1 MMMMPSSLKSII
13 LTCSYLPSF
22 SSAWTSHQ
30 AIAPFTSRQ
39 LHFNTRL
46 HPSLQFS
53 HDRANNHRVI
63 QTSTSLSS
71 YETWGDG
78 NLQSETFEELY
89 SPYRQL
95 SHDEDE
101 VDSPYIPPWLIDRL
115 AELGFTRPT
124 LLQRKALDVLLPT
137 LANLPSNLDNN
148 NIDNINERTTEGNDD
163 SNAPDAILHAQTG
176 SGKTLGYLIPLLSR
190 IDMSRSNIVQGVIV
204 VPTRELGLQVVR
216 VARRLC
222 SAAVLDESV
231 GDIESY
237 DDDET
242 EEDSAIGSTT
252 DGITTMDST
261 KKKIVIMPLLQ
272 GSSTTRQR
280 AWAWS
285 SPPHIVIGTP
295 SELHNMISRGGIK
308 NIDAIKVVIVDE
320 VDACLGSNYN
330 FGTAKGE
337 SQARGVLH
345 ELLSRYLNPTYQQV
359 ERVNS
364 FITDQDGK
372 TYTVS
377 SVDEEENRGLTRN
390 YRQTIL
396 ASATIPQHHHFMK
409 QCVRNGWTLK
419 EPVRVNVSPGALVP
433 PTLKHVYI
441 VCSEKKNKVGGMR
454 RWLKKELAVNGS
466 SSSSADATTT
476 TKAASPRVIVFCDPR
491 RPLDELA
498 DVLARDF
505 NGVVWKEGYGMA
517 QQEGYDAVISIL
529 RADDTV
535 GARTAAMMG
544 FRGPD
549 ESGSYSSYIGN
560 QRKNTDGV
568 AVENGVEHRDD
579 VLRILLATDL
589 AARGLDLPNISH
601 VMNFDLPNDSDGDT
615 YVHRGGRAG
624 RLGKPGKVVSLITAD
639 QEFVLER
646 LANRLSLDIY
656 CVSRQ
661 VAKTSKHPR

>member
-1 MMMMPSSLKSII
+1 MATYLLLII
-13 LTCSYLPSF
+13 TCFQLHVYSF
-22 SSAWTSHQ
+22 AWTSHHTSC
-30 AIAPFTSRQ
+30 APFTSRNHLQ
-39 LHFNTRL
+39 RNSRALQ
-46 HPSLQFS
+46 PSAICL
-53 HDRANNHRVI
+53 R
-63 QTSTSLSS
+63 TSTSLSS

-78 NLQSETFEELY
+78 NLQPETFEELY
-89 SPYRQL
+89 SPSRKL
-95 SHDEDE
+95 SADDEDG
-101 VDSPYIPPWLIDRL
+101 PFIPSWLIDRL

-124 LLQRKALDVLLPT
+124 LLQKKALDVLLPT
-137 LANLPSNLDNN
+137 LADSSSNEDQN
-148 NIDNINERTTEGNDD
+148 DYGSINERTAERNNL
-163 SNAPDAILHAQTG
+163 NAPDAILHAQTG

-222 SAAVLDESV
+222 SAASVVDESD
-231 GDIESY
+231 GDIQSY

-242 EEDSAIGSTT
+242 KEDAIDST
-252 DGITTMDST
+252 DDATTVDST

-295 SELHNMISRGGIK
+295 SEL
-308 NIDAIKVVIVDE
+308 
-320 VDACLGSNYN
+320 
-330 FGTAKGE
+330 
-337 SQARGVLH
+337 
-345 ELLSRYLNPTYQQV
+345 QQV

-364 FITDQDGK
+364 SIEQDGK
-372 TYTVS
+372 TYKVS
-377 SVDEEENRGLTRN
+377 SAEEEENRGLTRN

-396 ASATIPQHHHFMK
+396 ASATIPQHNHFMK

-433 PTLKHVYI
+433 PTLKHVYV

-454 RWLKKELAVNGS
+454 RWLKKELGAVEGS
-466 SSSSADATTT
+466 TT
-476 TKAASPRVIVFCDPR
+476 SPRVIVFCDPR
-491 RPLDELA
+491 RPLDALA

-535 GARTAAMMG
+535 GARAAAMMG
-544 FRGPD
+544 FRGPN
-549 ESGSYSSYIGN
+549 ESGSYSSYVGN
-560 QRKNTDGV
+560 QRSNTDGV
-568 AVENGVEHRDD
+568 ATENGEGQRDD
-579 VLRILLATDL
+579 VLRFLLATDL

-646 LANRLSLDIY
+646 LANRLSLDIH

-661 VAKTSKHPR
+661 VAKTSKQPR

>member
-1 MMMMPSSLKSII
+1 MATYLLPII
-13 LTCSYLPSF
+13 TCFQVHVYSF
-22 SSAWTSHQ
+22 AWTSHHTSC
-30 AIAPFTSRQ
+30 APFTSRNH
-39 LHFNTRL
+39 LHQNTRAL
-46 HPSLQFS
+46 HPSAICL
-53 HDRANNHRVI
+53 R
-63 QTSTSLSS
+63 TSTSLSS

-78 NLQSETFEELY
+78 NLQPETFEELY
-89 SPYRQL
+89 SPFRKL
-95 SHDEDE
+95 SADDEDG
-101 VDSPYIPPWLIDRL
+101 PFIPSWLIDRL

-124 LLQRKALDVLLPT
+124 LLQKKALDVLLPT
-137 LANLPSNLDNN
+137 LADSSSNEDQN
-148 NIDNINERTTEGNDD
+148 DYGSINERTAERNNL
-163 SNAPDAILHAQTG
+163 NAPDAILHAQTG

-222 SAAVLDESV
+222 SAASVVDESD
-231 GDIESY
+231 GDIQSY

-242 EEDSAIGSTT
+242 KEDAIDST
-252 DGITTMDST
+252 DDDATTIDST

-308 NIDAIKVVIVDE
+308 SIDAIKVVIVDE

-330 FGTAKGE
+330 FGTSKGE

-364 FITDQDGK
+364 SIEQDGK
-372 TYTVS
+372 TYKVS
-377 SVDEEENRGLTRN
+377 SAEEEENRGLTRN

-396 ASATIPQHHHFMK
+396 ASATIPQHNHFMK

-433 PTLKHVYI
+433 PTLKHVYV

-454 RWLKKELAVNGS
+454 RWLKKELGAVEGS
-466 SSSSADATTT
+466 TT
-476 TKAASPRVIVFCDPR
+476 SPRVIVFCDPR
-491 RPLDELA
+491 RPLDALA

-535 GARTAAMMG
+535 GARAAAMMG
-544 FRGPD
+544 FRGPN
-549 ESGSYSSYIGN
+549 ESGSYSSYVGN
-560 QRKNTDGV
+560 QRSNTDGV
-568 AVENGVEHRDD
+568 ATENGEGQRDD
-579 VLRILLATDL
+579 VLRFLLATDL

-646 LANRLSLDIY
+646 LANRLSLDIH

-661 VAKTSKHPR
+661 VAKTSKQPR